1 MRKAMA
7 LGIVA
12 TLALFVSAAWAEVDM
27 VASNL
32 TITNVNSQAG
42 TADVEATITFMGHVV
57 PSLSTAVEL
66 RLDGLTYS
74 YDPIL
79 TLPYQ
84 GTGCVYHSE
93 GALGPYCEQTDAC
106 DLWYIGRFADGM
118 IPGTCTGLMAAGAIY
133 ACYCFHDYRV
143 LWAGVPLGWAKSVN
157 VVTMVVDPGNTE
169 PEFNEANNVLSASA
183 PVPTAR
189 SPWGV
194 IKSLYR

>member
-7 LGIVA
+7 LGIAA
-12 TLALFVSAAWAEVDM
+12 TLALFASTAWAEVDM

-32 TITNVNSQAG
+32 AITNVNSQAG
-42 TADVEATITFMGHVV
+42 TADVEATITFMGQVV

-66 RLDGLTYS
+66 RLDGLAYTN
-74 YDPIL
+74 DPII

-84 GTGCVYHSE
+84 GTGCVYHSS
-93 GALGPYCEQTDAC
+93 GPLGPYCEQTEAC
-106 DLWYIGRFADGM
+106 DLWYIGRSADGM
-118 IPGTCTGLMAAGAIY
+118 IPGTCTGLIAGDAIF

-143 LWAGVPLGWAKSVN
+143 LWHGVPLGWTKSVN
-157 VVTMVVDPGNTE
+157 IVTMVVDPGNTVQ
-169 PEFNEANNVLSASA
+169 EFDEANNVMSTGA
-183 PVPTAR
+183 PVPAVQ